1 MLNYSIDSLDALR
14 SAEMRLLF
22 QKYGQLF
29 SGADVLEIGTGTGAQ
44 LRELSAVANS
54 AIGVDLHSSYLQAP
68 SYNFTYY
75 DGVNLPFA
83 DNSFDVIYSSNTMEH
98 VMDEPGLHLQ
108 MKRVLRPGGIA
119 VHVVPSCAWRM
130 WTTAV
135 YYPMLP
141 KLIFSFLLQPK
152 DQSTAEGSPAAHTKS
167 AKDRILDLICP
178 SRHGEKGNR
187 FTEWWHFRSSSW
199 RTRFESLGWK
209 VESIEPLGLFY
220 TGYLIGSPAI
230 SMQMR
235 EQLARVFGSAC
246 VIAILRAPYTES
258 R

>member
-98 VMDEPGLHLQ
+98 VMDEPG
-108 MKRVLRPGGIA
+108 IA
-119 VHVVPSCAWRM
+119 PPNEKGLAAGRHRGPRRTRSCAWRM

-178 SRHGEKGNR
+178 KQ
-187 FTEWWHFRSSSW
+187 
-199 RTRFESLGWK
+199 TR
-209 VESIEPLGLFY
+209 
-220 TGYLIGSPAI
+220 
-230 SMQMR
+230 
-235 EQLARVFGSAC
+235 
-246 VIAILRAPYTES
+246 
-258 R
+258 